1 MGLLPYVMQ
10 AGCFSLAAYIGQF
23 SCAGRSQ
30 RATSFLMFDAG
41 ITRITD
47 NRHHPTD
54 VLSGAIL
61 GTVIAIIAVR
71 GRLVGRPEKTTRLAH

>member
-1 MGLLPYVMQ
+1 
-10 AGCFSLAAYIGQF
+10 
-23 SCAGRSQ
+23 
-30 RATSFLMFDAG
+30 MFDAG

-71 GRLVGRPEKTTRLAH
+71 RRLVECVEKRAAHEFIL

>member
-1 MGLLPYVMQ
+1 MI
-10 AGCFSLAAYIGQF
+10 CFAVASYI
-23 SCAGRSQ
+23 
-30 RATSFLMFDAG
+30 G

-61 GTVIAIIAVR
+61 GTVMATIA
-71 GRLVGRPEKTTRLAH
+71 